1 VDNNRG
7 IIFSFL
13 TSSIRHRHTKKK
25 ETLNWN
31 IRRILHREKE
41 RWERVLFDF
50 NYYKCCSCDIIQYR
64 RLFDRFGGTNVVGIK
79 KRQTLSLFCLY
90 SIECHT
96 SWIEQFNRQ
105 AKEITQRAEKK
116 RKILAMRWKHVFF
129 GTRSRFSFL
138 ANGLKALSRWS
149 KKNFS
154 KRSFWSIYFKAQA
167 DCSVRLFIWV
177 SVHAPWV

>member
-1 VDNNRG
+1 M
-7 IIFSFL
+7 
-13 TSSIRHRHTKKK
+13 
-25 ETLNWN
+25 
-31 IRRILHREKE
+31 E

-50 NYYKCCSCDIIQYR
+50 NYYKCCSCDITQYR

-79 KRQTLSLFCLY
+79 KDRLWLFFLPLQY
-90 SIECHT
+90 RMSHIMNWT
-96 SWIEQFNRQ
+96 IQQ

-116 RKILAMRWKHVFF
+116 RKILAMRWKHVFIF
-129 GTRSRFSFL
+129 RYTIEILISRHW
-138 ANGLKALSRWS
+138 LKSSLSLCSSIVLGS

-177 SVHAPWV
+177 LLWCNECTLGVN